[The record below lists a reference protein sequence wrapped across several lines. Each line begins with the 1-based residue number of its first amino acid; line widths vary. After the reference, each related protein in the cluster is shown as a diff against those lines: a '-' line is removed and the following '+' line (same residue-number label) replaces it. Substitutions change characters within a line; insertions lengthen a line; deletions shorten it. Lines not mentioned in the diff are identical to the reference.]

1 MEILMFLMQV
11 IRCLIETCIYVL
23 NKNLFLIYSLIL
35 IAQMVKNLPAI
46 QETRVRSLGQKVP
59 WREKQQPTPELLPG
73 VFSGQRS
80 LVGYNPWTCKEEDM
94 TEQLSY
100 TLTLQFSTRLKI
112 NWLKITI
119 ITCNN
124 CINQ

>member
-1 MEILMFLMQV
+1 MI
-11 IRCLIETCIYVL
+11 
-23 NKNLFLIYSLIL
+23 
-35 IAQMVKNLPAI
+35 KNLPAI
-46 QETRVRSLGQKVP
+46 QETRVRSLGQKIP

-73 VFSGQRS
+73 VLPGQRS
-80 LVGYNPWTCKEEDM
+80 LVGYNPWNCKEVDM

-112 NWLKITI
+112 NWLKIII